1 MIYNISENDVV
12 TLEKLISK
20 TKKFPNKRSI
30 ELTDS
35 QEHIYEHRDT
45 TLPNI
50 EIEYYSTKNE
60 VLNQAFSEIL
70 GVKNET
76 PLTIHTFKYH
86 VGAYSKKHRDTN
98 SYNTFVIILEDDFK
112 GGDFYLNDKLTK
124 FGKRGDVAN
133 YIGHEERHSVT
144 PITEGIRT
152 VLVVWYAPL
161 RQSFI

>member
-1 MIYNISENDVV
+1 MIYKISEEDVV
-12 TLEKLISK
+12 TLENLIST
-20 TKKFPNKRSI
+20 TKKFPNKRSP

-45 TLPNI
+45 RLPNI
-50 EIEYYSTKNE
+50 EIEYYSTNNE
-60 VLNQAFSEIL
+60 VLNKTLSEIL
-70 GVKNET
+70 EVKNVT

-86 VGAYSKKHRDTN
+86 VGAYSKRHRDTN
-98 SYNTFVIILEDDFK
+98 SYNTFVIILEDNFK

-144 PITEGIRT
+144 PIREGVRT
-152 VLVVWYAPL
+152 VLVVWYPPL